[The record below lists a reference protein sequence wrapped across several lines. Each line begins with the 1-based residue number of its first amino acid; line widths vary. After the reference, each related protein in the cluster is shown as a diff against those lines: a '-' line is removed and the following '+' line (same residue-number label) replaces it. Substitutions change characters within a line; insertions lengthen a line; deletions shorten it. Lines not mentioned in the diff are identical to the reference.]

1 MKNTLLKTTLL
12 LSLILPI
19 SGFSMTGLEIAQK
32 VDAVDDGD
40 NSISTMTM
48 ILVDKNNNQRV
59 RTMKKFGK
67 DKGVDKRS
75 IIYFLKPN
83 DVQNTAFLTYDYK
96 DSNKDDD
103 QWLYLPALKKTKR
116 IASTDKSGSFM
127 GSDFSYA
134 DMTDRNVEDY
144 NYKVKKETA
153 VQGHDVWIL
162 EVIPKTQKT
171 VDEYGYKKSYMFV
184 RKDNFMVIQGIHF
197 LTDGKKKYMTVS
209 KLEKIEGIWTALEIE
224 MKTRKG
230 KRTTHATILQISDIK
245 YNQNLK
251 ESFFSIRQIEKGL

>member
-1 MKNTLLKTTLL
+1 MKNRILKITLL
-12 LSLILPI
+12 LSLVLPM
-19 SGFSMTGLEIAQK
+19 SAFALTALEIAEK

-48 ILVDKNNNQRV
+48 ILIDKKNNKRV
-59 RTMKKFGK
+59 RTMKTFGK
-67 DKGVDKRS
+67 DKGVDKLS

-83 DVQNTAFLTYDYK
+83 DVKNTSFLTYDYK

-134 DMTDRNVEDY
+134 DMTDRDVKAY
-144 NYKVKKETA
+144 NYKIKKDTVVK
-153 VQGHDVWIL
+153 GHKVWIL

-171 VDEYGYKKSYMFV
+171 VDEYGYTKSYMFV
-184 RKDNFMVIQGIHF
+184 RKDNFMVMQAIHF
-197 LTDGKKKYMTVS
+197 LTDGKKKFMTV
-209 KLEKIEGIWTALEIE
+209 KKMEKVEGIWTGLVIE
-224 MKTRKG
+224 MKTKKG
-230 KRTTHATILQISDIK
+230 KRTTHATILKISDIK
-245 YNQNLK
+245 YNQDLK
-251 ESFFSIRQIEKGL
+251 ESYFSVRQIEKGL